1 MYQILAR
8 ENNETFKETFGD
20 RPKGKKKVVVTCPH
34 CFTTIGR
41 DYGQQGYELEM
52 VHHTQLLNQLLR
64 EKRLL
69 PIKMSHT
76 AMTFHDPCYLGRHN
90 EIYQPPREILE
101 ATGVELTEM
110 PRNKERSF
118 CCGAG
123 GGRMWMEE
131 KIGTRININRVEEAI
146 ATGATELA
154 VACPFCRVM
163 TSDGMNAKESAVEVL
178 DVAQVL
184 LRSVK
189 ED

>member
-1 MYQILAR
+1 
-8 ENNETFKETFGD
+8 
-20 RPKGKKKVVVTCPH
+20 
-34 CFTTIGR
+34 
-41 DYGQQGYELEM
+41 
-52 VHHTQLLNQLLR
+52 
-64 EKRLL
+64 
-69 PIKMSHT
+69 MSHT
-76 AMTFHDPCYLGRHN
+76 AMTYHDPCYLGRHN

-163 TSDGMNAKESAVEVL
+163 TSDGMNAKESSVEVL

-189 ED
+189 EG